1 MTEYTD
7 EQKVTLNQLEDFIR
21 TQPSQK
27 QASRIIG
34 VSDTVISK
42 LRRGTYE
49 GDVEEQFKKISDY
62 LGVKEE
68 LKNTYSPLKYV
79 STSISEQI
87 YDIIRVCHT
96 KGGLSI
102 VSGDAGIGKTK
113 AINKYASDHPTNS
126 FVITMN
132 PCMTGVKTLLSIIA
146 DAIGSEHPYSI
157 PKLYSAIQNRLS
169 DGMILIFDEA
179 QHMTLKD
186 IEVLRSFSD
195 YFDNIGQTLGICFV
209 GNPETI
215 YRMGVKKAEFA
226 QIANRAK
233 QMKIYSTSDI
243 KRSDIE
249 KLFPVLAGHEKEIDY
264 LYSIAQTRQS
274 IRGMVNLFSNAWDN
288 ENITFEGLTAM
299 AEFMEMGK

>member
-1 MTEYTD
+1 MTNYTD
-7 EQKVTLNQLEDFIR
+7 EQKVILNQLEDFIR

-27 QASRIIG
+27 QASRIMG
-34 VSDTVISK
+34 MSDTVISK

-49 GDVEEQFKKISDY
+49 GDVEEQMKKISDY

-68 LKNTYSPLKYV
+68 LKSTYSPLKYV
-79 STSISEQI
+79 NTFISEQI
-87 YDIIRVCHT
+87 YDIIRLCHT

-102 VSGDAGIGKTK
+102 VSGDAGIGKTE
-113 AINKYASDHPTNS
+113 AIKKYVSDHPTNS

-132 PCMTGVKTLLSIIA
+132 PCLTGVKTLLSIIA
-146 DAIGSEHPYSI
+146 DEIGSEHPYST
-157 PKLYSAIQNRLS
+157 PKLYTAIRNRLS
-169 DGMILIFDEA
+169 DGMVLIFDEA
-179 QHMTLKD
+179 QHMTLKN
-186 IEVLRSFSD
+186 IEILRSFSD
-195 YFDNIGQTLGICFV
+195 YFDNMNQTLGICFV

-243 KRSDIE
+243 QRSDIE
-249 KLFPVLAGHEKEIDY
+249 KLFPVLSGHEKEIDY
-264 LYSIAQTRQS
+264 LYSVSQTRQS

-288 ENITFEGLTAM
+288 ENITCEGLVAM
-299 AEFMEMGK
+299 AKFMEMEV

>member
-1 MTEYTD
+1 MIKNISE
-7 EQKVTLNQLEDFIR
+7 KVCVRHGSCDLRQVRIYDKEDR
-21 TQPSQK
+21 
-27 QASRIIG
+27 
-34 VSDTVISK
+34 
-42 LRRGTYE
+42 
-49 GDVEEQFKKISDY
+49 Y
-62 LGVKEE
+62 LFSWECADW
-68 LKNTYSPLKYV
+68 LMADSPLKYIN
-79 STSISEQI
+79 TSISKQI

-96 KGGLSI
+96 KDGLSI
-102 VSGDAGIGKTK
+102 VSGDAEIRKTK
-113 AINKYASDHPTNS
+113 AINKYASNHPTNS

-146 DAIGSEHPYSI
+146 DAIGSEHPYLI

-249 KLFPVLAGHEKEIDY
+249 NSINYLYEAGYLHLRHTESKQPTSLADTDFDMIEGKLTAKGIQLLAGVIQDECVEI
-264 LYSIAQTRQS
+264 
-274 IRGMVNLFSNAWDN
+274 
-288 ENITFEGLTAM
+288 
-299 AEFMEMGK
+299 

>member
-7 EQKVTLNQLEDFIR
+7 EQKVTLNQLEDFIK

-68 LKNTYSPLKYV
+68 LKSTYSPLKYV

-146 DAIGSEHPYSI
+146 DAIGNEHPYSI

-249 KLFPVLAGHEKEIDY
+249 NSINYLYEAGYLHLRHTESKQPTSLADTDFDMIEGKLTAKGIQLLAGVIQDECVEI
-264 LYSIAQTRQS
+264 
-274 IRGMVNLFSNAWDN
+274 
-288 ENITFEGLTAM
+288 
-299 AEFMEMGK
+299 